1 MEKLTGI
8 HAVREALAAR
18 RPVQSVLIARGRHG
32 DRLEEI
38 VRLARRNGV
47 PLRFEERPQIDRAAG
62 TRDHQGVIALIA
74 AQTSVSLEELLAEDH
89 SSAASGLL
97 VLLDGVE
104 DPQNLGA
111 IIRTS
116 LAAGAGGV
124 VIPERRAVGL
134 TEAAVRASAGAAAHL
149 RVARVTNLVRAM
161 EEIKQ
166 AGYWLVG
173 LDERAEKRHTDIDLS
188 LRVALVL
195 GGEGK
200 GLHQLVRDRCDF
212 VVSIPTT
219 GPVRSL
225 NVSVAAGVVL
235 FEVVRQ
241 RAAKS
246 APHA

>member
-38 VRLARRNGV
+38 VRLARQNGV
-47 PLRFEERPQIDRAAG
+47 PVRFEERPQIDRAAG
-62 TRDHQGVIALIA
+62 TRDHQGVVGLIA
-74 AQTSVSLEELLAEDH
+74 AEASVSLAELLAEDR
-89 SSAASGLL
+89 SAPDGLL

-111 IIRTS
+111 IIRS
-116 LAAGAGGV
+116 ALAAGAGGV

-149 RVARVTNLVRAM
+149 RVARVTNLARSM
-161 EEIKQ
+161 EEIKE

-173 LDERAEKRHTDIDLS
+173 LDERAEKRHTDIDLTG
-188 LRVALVL
+188 RVALVL

-212 VVSIPTT
+212 VVAIPTR